1 MQGSLGAGAAKR
13 TCRRERRIVAALTAV
28 AAIAVAGAFIS
39 PGAARS
45 TSGSV
50 SSLFCVEGA
59 EVFSALHA
67 VSTSSTARAT
77 KDLDRERNTKGIVP
91 DSNIP
96 KGSEPNVSATFTA
109 TIPVWFHVVAAGRSP
124 AKGWVSDT
132 QVRDQ
137 IRVLNET
144 FAGGRGGANTGFR
157 FVLAGTT
164 RTINAGW
171 FAQETFQ
178 QEIEMKSALKRGDA
192 TTLNIYSTS
201 GGGALGWA
209 YLPKIVV
216 YDNFQVLDGVVVH
229 FGSLP
234 GGSVAN
240 FNLGFTATHEA
251 GHWLGLIHT
260 FDYGCQGHGD
270 YVQDTPAE
278 ATPTSGCPAGK
289 DTCPEAGLD
298 PIHNYMDYSHDACYT
313 EFTFGQSDRMHAQFV
328 HWRVQHGY

>member
-1 MQGSLGAGAAKR
+1 MKGSLGAGSKR
-13 TCRRERRIVAALTAV
+13 ARRIVAAITLS
-28 AAIAVAGAFIS
+28 AAAAVAGAFIS

-45 TSGSV
+45 ADASASG
-50 SSLFCVEGA
+50 LFCADGVEL
-59 EVFSALHA
+59 FSALHSWSA
-67 VSTSSTARAT
+67 SSTARAT
-77 KDLDRERNTKGIVP
+77 KDLNRERNTEGIVR

-96 KGSEPNVSATFTA
+96 KGAEPNVSASFTA

-124 AKGWVSDT
+124 RQGWVSDT
-132 QVRDQ
+132 QVSDQ
-137 IRVLNET
+137 IRVLNEA
-144 FAGGRGGANTGFR
+144 FAGQRGGADTGFR
-157 FVLAGTT
+157 FTLAGTT

-209 YLPKIVV
+209 YLPKIVI

-251 GHWLGLIHT
+251 GHWLGLVHT
-260 FDYGCQGHGD
+260 FDGGCQGHGD
-270 YVQDTPAE
+270 YVEDTPAMSI
-278 ATPTSGCPAGK
+278 PTSGCPLGK
-289 DTCPEAGLD
+289 DTCPEQGLD

-313 EFTFGQSDRMHAQFV
+313 EFTAGQSGRMDTQYV

>member
-1 MQGSLGAGAAKR
+1 LGAGSKR
-13 TCRRERRIVAALTAV
+13 ARRIVAAITLS
-28 AAIAVAGAFIS
+28 AAAAVAGAFIS
-39 PGAARS
+39 PGAAHS
-45 TSGSV
+45 AGASAPG
-50 SSLFCVEGA
+50 LFCADGA
-59 EVFSALHA
+59 ELFSALHSWSA
-67 VSTSSTARAT
+67 SSTARAT
-77 KDLDRERNTKGIVP
+77 KDLNRERNTEGIVP

-96 KGSEPNVSATFTA
+96 KGAEPNVSASFTA

-124 AKGWVSDT
+124 RQGWVSDT
-132 QVRDQ
+132 QVTDQ

-144 FAGGRGGANTGFR
+144 FAGQRGGADTGFR
-157 FVLAGTT
+157 FTLAGTT

-209 YLPKIVV
+209 YLPKIVI

-251 GHWLGLIHT
+251 GHWLGLVHT
-260 FDYGCQGHGD
+260 FDGGCQGHGD
-270 YVQDTPAE
+270 YVEDTPAMSI
-278 ATPTSGCPAGK
+278 PTSGCPLGK
-289 DTCPEAGLD
+289 DTCPEQGLD

-313 EFTFGQSDRMHAQFV
+313 EFTAVQSGRMDTQYV

>member
-1 MQGSLGAGAAKR
+1 MESLHAGRALRKRARRGVGVLTVLMAA
-13 TCRRERRIVAALTAV
+13 V
-28 AAIAVAGAFIS
+28 VAGLSIS
-39 PGAARS
+39 PGAA
-45 TSGSV
+45 
-50 SSLFCVEGA
+50 SSAGGPAGNVFCIEGA
-59 EVFSALHA
+59 ELFSALHA
-67 VSTSSTARAT
+67 VSSSSTGRAT
-77 KDLDRERNTKGIVP
+77 KDLDRERKTDAIVAE
-91 DSNIP
+91 SNIP
-96 KGSEPNVSATFTA
+96 GDDPKVSASFTA
-109 TIPVWFHVVAAGRSP
+109 TIPVWFHIVAAGQSP
-124 AKGWVSDT
+124 SQGWVSDR

-157 FVLAGTT
+157 FSLAGTT

-171 FAQETFQ
+171 FAQQTFQ
-178 QEIEMKSALKRGDA
+178 QEVEMKTALKRGDA

-216 YDNFQVLDGVVVH
+216 YDSVHVLDGVVIH
-229 FGSLP
+229 FGSMP
-234 GGSVAN
+234 GGSVTN

-260 FDYGCQGHGD
+260 FDYGCKGHGD
-270 YVQDTPAE
+270 YIDDTPAMSI
-278 ATPTSGCPAGK
+278 PTSGCPAGK

-313 EFTFGQSDRMHAQFV
+313 EFTFGQRGRMHKQYV